1 MASTGHCVCSS
12 SQTSLKRDGPNFQ
25 IVVVAREEPKPLGKR
40 AVRDLRVQAALSV
53 G

>member
-1 MASTGHCVCSS
+1 MWCLLDTVFVAD
-12 SQTSLKRDGPNFQ
+12 LNFQ
-25 IVVVAREEPKPLGKR
+25 IIVVAREEPKPLGKR